1 MTLKATIRSAEIRT
15 SKVQFMFTNV
25 TGKAM
30 KSEKCEG
37 GGEKG
42 KTHP

>member
-15 SKVQFMFTNV
+15 SKVDFMCTNV
-25 TGKAM
+25 TGKVM
-30 KSEKCEG
+30 QINVRE
-37 GGEKG
+37 GEKG